1 MKMVRAEI
9 KARLEAVEHLSKHV
23 EVPDLVMIYKDS
35 SGSGWTA
42 QETYVKKT
50 AQGAVIPGSGT
61 NKIIPLDC
69 PESYRPPEGF
79 KGVIMTEGEFDDE

>member
-1 MKMVRAEI
+1 MVKAEI

-23 EVPDLVMIYKDS
+23 EVPDLVMICK
-35 SGSGWTA
+35 GPSGWIA

-50 AQGAVIPGSGT
+50 ARGAIIPGSGI
-61 NKIIPLDC
+61 NKTIRLDC

-79 KGVIMTEGEFDDE
+79 NGVIMTEGEFDDE